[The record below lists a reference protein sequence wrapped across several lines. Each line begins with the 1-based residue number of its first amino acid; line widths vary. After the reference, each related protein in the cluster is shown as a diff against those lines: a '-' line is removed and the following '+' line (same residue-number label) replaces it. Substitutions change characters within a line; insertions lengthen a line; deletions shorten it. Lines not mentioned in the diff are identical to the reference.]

1 MNGKVK
7 APDLNSNVKRNLI
20 KVWQPSDLPQL
31 ELQRGFSVYR
41 PVPKHWHEEYQF
53 CLVESGTGDLTY
65 RGKDFPTPPA
75 SLFIVHPG
83 EVHSNR
89 AFESSG
95 CSFRTIFLE
104 TVAMRKV
111 VTQIHNREKG
121 LPFFPSTMVFD
132 RNTIEQFISLHQS
145 FEESSSTLERET
157 RLQNFLGDLVTR
169 FAENRLSLL
178 SYKKEQKAINRA
190 CDYLIANYAE
200 NVSLEKL
207 AGIANLSP
215 FHFNRV
221 FSQQFGIPPHAF
233 QLQLRISQAK
243 RLLREGM
250 EIAQTAV
257 QTGFADQS
265 HLTRHFKRVIGITP
279 GDYI

>member
-1 MNGKVK
+1 M
-7 APDLNSNVKRNLI
+7 KRNLI
-20 KVWQPSDLPQL
+20 NVWQPTDLTQL
-31 ELQRGFSVYR
+31 ELQRGFSVNR

-53 CLVESGTGDLTY
+53 CLIEAGTGDLTY

-89 AFESSG
+89 AFESNG

-104 TVAMRKV
+104 TEAMENVVA
-111 VTQIHNREKG
+111 QINSKEKG

-132 RNTIEQFISLHQS
+132 KNTIEQFINLHQS
-145 FEESSSTLERET
+145 LEETASSLERET
-157 RLQNFLGDLVTR
+157 RLQNFLVELITNY
-169 FAENRLSLL
+169 AENRLSLR
-178 SYKKEQKAINRA
+178 SYKKEQKAINQA

-200 NVSLEKL
+200 NISLEKL

-215 FHFNRV
+215 FHFNRI
-221 FSQQFGIPPHAF
+221 FSEQFGIPPHAF
-233 QLQLRISQAK
+233 QVQLRLSQAK
-243 RLLREGM
+243 KFLREGM
-250 EIAQTAV
+250 KIAQVAF

-265 HLTRHFKRVIGITP
+265 HLNRHFKRVIGITP